1 MKRDELVRFLNDK
14 LEVGRFGGDVSNNG
28 LQIEGNDEV
37 TRIAYGVD
45 ASLMMAKSA
54 AVAGAEFVFVHHG
67 LSWGGEPRRLTGVT
81 AARYREFFTNNT
93 SLYAVHLPLDAHPI
107 LGHNAQLCDMIGL
120 EERQVFCSY
129 HGMGIGWSGVLGEAA
144 TAEAVLD
151 VYSAKLASPPLGNI
165 YGAKTSKKIRRVGIV
180 SGGGGQD
187 AVMDAIAGGLDLLV
201 IGEVSHEL
209 YNTIMESGL
218 VVLEL
223 GHYASETPGV
233 EAVMKMVERELNL
246 PGVWIDLP
254 TGL

>member
-14 LEVGRFGGDVSNNG
+14 LELGRFGGDVSNNG
-28 LQIEGNDEV
+28 LQIEGNEEV

-45 ASLMMAKSA
+45 ASLLMARSA

-81 AARYREFFTNNT
+81 AARYREFFANNT
-93 SLYAVHLPLDAHPI
+93 SLYAVHLPLDAHPE
-107 LGHNAQLCDMIGL
+107 LGHNAQLSDMIGI
-120 EERQVFCSY
+120 EKRQAFCSY
-129 HGMGIGWSGVLGEAA
+129 HGMEIGWSGVLGEAA
-144 TAEAVLD
+144 TAAELLEL
-151 VYSAKLASPPLGNI
+151 YTAKLASPPMGNI
-165 YGAKTSKKIRRVGIV
+165 YGEKAGKRVRSVGVV
-180 SGGGGQD
+180 SGGGGQG
-187 AVMDAIAGGLDLLV
+187 AVMDAIERGLDLLV

-233 EAVMKMVERELNL
+233 EAVMKMVENELNL